1 MTIYQDSKRIVK
13 LSTDTV
19 ETPTID
25 DNFSTNNYSVTGSNI
40 AVTNNEIQYSSSN
53 DDSRLYRTIT
63 DIGNQDFVI
72 DWVEKVPTGG
82 TNHVYDPVVVAENN
96 TRMYAN
102 STNDGY
108 TARTITKSGTNAVI
122 SPQQRISG
130 TMTEGSQSTSYLTQ
144 GSTYYMR
151 LSLDG
156 TTLRQ
161 EAFSDA
167 DRTVSVAFDTITAT
181 AIPNLVSLQHGSQTT
196 GSTLSNAVIDSLKV
210 YYNISSVSSK
220 PTDVQDNTILV
231 EKDLGRRFWFES
243 ELAPTYEDDFT
254 SDNSV
259 DQDASKISV
268 NTAQERWDFNIV
280 NDQTNDSSSI
290 DITTA
295 LSDTN
300 WVMDFD
306 YTWTSLSGTTN
317 VNTSF
322 FGISNSNGTVPS
334 QTAQDHIGVRLQTG
348 SGFSITGCHSNNG
361 TMQSGLSATFTTIP
375 SVTTLYFRIV
385 RTSTTSMT
393 VKIYT
398 TSARTTVS
406 EEKTVAVSASTTGL
420 RYVKISPYEGTN
432 GGSNTEVGYVKN
444 LKIYN
449 AVSTP
454 TPATWTR
461 NDSSMYKSTALTN
474 AMTVGGISSAW
485 QAITSVN
492 NWNGSAWTSGTA
504 ISPSQGLTMYRGNT
518 DSGINCGG
526 FSGTAVS
533 TGLNKCQTWDGSSW
547 VTKTS
552 MNNRRAVGF
561 GLGGTEDSA
570 FATGGQDGSGGTQYL
585 TAEKYDGSANTWA
598 TTPPPNSTYG
608 GQGSMGAG
616 DPEDYVNSGNQNSGG
631 SGSSGVIET
640 WNGTTWTTLPS
651 SSNFTGG
658 TPYNYGSCCGVGNDS
673 YMQGINSDTTG
684 TARIYK
690 FDGSAW
696 TDSGSATTAPKYVG
710 MGGDSSSA
718 IICGAWSNGTS
729 SSYYD
734 GTTWTTTTALQ
745 TGRAGNG
752 TGATT

>member
-40 AVTNNEIQYSSSN
+40 VVTNNEIQYSSSN

-144 GSTYYMR
+144 GSTYHMR

-220 PTDVQDNTILV
+220 PTNVQDNTILV
-231 EKDLGRRFWFES
+231 EKDLGRRFWFSTPATTTEVGATGNS
-243 ELAPTYEDDFT
+243 NAPIDYATYKYISGLTAGDTIT
-254 SDNSV
+254 SVTLDIYNASTNIKVGVYDSTGSGTSTSPNSLRAQGVGAVSVSNTYTTVTIPLTTTTTVPSNGIVWVGIFPQASV
-259 DQDASKISV
+259 DFRA
-268 NTAQERWDFNIV
+268 T
-280 NDQTNDSSSI
+280 TDSSSLY
-290 DITTA
+290 TNSKHGSGVSGATYANAMPSTA
-295 LSDTN
+295 
-300 WVMDFD
+300 WVA
-306 YTWTSLSGTTN
+306 G
-317 VNTSF
+317 
-322 FGISNSNGTVPS
+322 NGTYNVRFGVVYKVP
-334 QTAQDHIGVRLQTG
+334 
-348 SGFSITGCHSNNG
+348 
-361 TMQSGLSATFTTIP
+361 
-375 SVTTLYFRIV
+375 
-385 RTSTTSMT
+385 
-393 VKIYT
+393 
-398 TSARTTVS
+398 
-406 EEKTVAVSASTTGL
+406 
-420 RYVKISPYEGTN
+420 
-432 GGSNTEVGYVKN
+432 
-444 LKIYN
+444 
-449 AVSTP
+449 
-454 TPATWTR
+454 TWTR

-718 IICGAWSNGTS
+718 IMCGAWSNGTS